1 MYYVYVL
8 KLSKGTL
15 YIGYTNNLERRIKEH
30 VDGKSKYTSTR
41 RPLELVYYEA
51 YFSEEDARERERKL
65 KQFKQGSKHLKN
77 RIQKSINKCQISE
90 L

>member
-1 MYYVYVL
+1 MFYVYVL
-8 KLSKGTL
+8 KLFKGTL

-41 RPLELVYYEA
+41 RPLKLVYYEA
-51 YFSEEDARERERKL
+51 YFSEKDARERERKL
-65 KQFKQGSKHLKN
+65 KQFKQGCKHLKN
-77 RIQKSINKCQISE
+77 RIQKSIDECQISE